1 MRGIEI
7 YKGKP
12 IDIRLVGRELGVR
25 YVLEGG
31 LRKAGSRLRITVQLI
46 EAETGAHIWADRYDG
61 ALEDVFDMQ
70 DKITTAIVGILEPNI
85 QRAEIERARR
95 KRPDNLDAYDLYL
108 RALPHFASLMPEEAK
123 IGMAFLER
131 ALALDPHYAPAHVYL
146 AFGLE
151 MRVTRGIAG
160 ETDLAEAVRHARAA
174 LVHAG
179 DDAAT
184 LAGASLVLM
193 ILGRDFDTVRAASA
207 RALSVNGSCAAALFA
222 GAHVHAYI
230 GDAAKAEDYAHQAL
244 RLSPFDPLS
253 HQAYIA
259 LGAVRIRQHR
269 YDDAAEFYKRTRD
282 LVCFTRS
289 KFWRWR

>member
-1 MRGIEI
+1 MAVR
-7 YKGKP
+7 
-12 IDIRLVGRELGVR
+12 DRAQFRLHLQRQGGRYCQVGRELGVR

-31 LRKAGSRLRITVQLI
+31 LRKAGSRLRITGQPI

-108 RALPHFASLMPEEAK
+108 RALPHFASVMPEDAK
-123 IGMAFLER
+123 IGMEFLER
-131 ALALDPHYAPAHVYL
+131 ALALDPQYAPPHVL
-146 AFGLE
+146 MAFGLE

-174 LVHAG
+174 LAHAG

-184 LAGASLVLM
+184 LGRRLVLM
-193 ILGRDFDTVRAASA
+193 ISGRDFDAVLAAIA

-222 GAHVHAYI
+222 AAHVHAYI

-244 RLSPFDPLS
+244 
-253 HQAYIA
+253 A
-259 LGAVRIRQHR
+259 G
-269 YDDAAEFYKRTRD
+269 
-282 LVCFTRS
+282 LVCS
-289 KFWRWR
+289 IH